1 MSTSSH
7 PPPRAN
13 GSLRDPPE
21 RVGRYDVVRLL
32 GQGGMGRVWLARDSV
47 LARNVAIKVL
57 RDDLALPP
65 AVRAELI
72 ERMRHEARAAA
83 AVSHPN
89 IVTLHDMGEDPTVGL
104 YLVFEYVP
112 CPREPAIG
120 EIEGPE
126 SLRDRLR
133 EGILP
138 LADVARLARELGT
151 ALSFAHEAGVIHRD
165 IKPENVLFSRT
176 GAKIADFGIARIPES
191 TITRQN
197 TVLGTP
203 AYTSPEALSRGE
215 FGPKS
220 DQFALAATLY
230 EALTGVRAFG
240 SEDPL
245 VTVARVSNEPPTPLD
260 PALGSPAV
268 LRALTKALEK
278 GLAKSEADRFP
289 SCADLGDAI
298 ARAIEWPP
306 LGDAPPADTPSTER
320 IEIEIERP
328 PLSSRVALAE
338 RVSRLS
344 DRPGALPILAGAETP
359 LRASLYVRKK
369 TERAQNIAVA
379 LSLLVIVLLFFL
391 GRKSPEERAARSA
404 AIASAAAA
412 SASAAAAAA
421 MMANP
426 APHKPR
432 IVAPAPS
439 ARPATSTTPATLPSA
454 DASTVEEPR
463 AADQDGR

>member
-1 MSTSSH
+1 MTTSSH

-65 AVRAELI
+65 TVRAELI

-89 IVTLHDMGEDPTVGL
+89 IVTLHDMGEDGTVGL

-112 CPREPAIG
+112 CPREPALG

-138 LADVARLARELGT
+138 LAEVARLARELGS

-203 AYTSPEALSRGE
+203 AYTAPEALSRGE

-260 PALGSPAV
+260 PSLGSPAI
-268 LRALTKALEK
+268 LRALTRALEK
-278 GLAKSEADRFP
+278 GLAKSEGDRFA

-306 LGDAPPADTPSTER
+306 LEDAPPADTPSTER

-344 DRPGALPILAGAETP
+344 DRPGTLPILAGAETP

-391 GRKSPEERAARSA
+391 GRKSPEERAARNA

-421 MMANP
+421 MMAT
-426 APHKPR
+426 APVPHRPR
-432 IVAPAPS
+432 PAPS
-439 ARPATSTTPATLPSA
+439 ARPSASTITPAAPGV
-454 DASTVEEPR
+454 DASTVEEPK
-463 AADQDGR
+463 AATEQDGR